1 MVRGGSGEAVQLML
15 QGEGFVIIRPSE
27 ARPEK
32 TSN

>member
-1 MVRGGSGEAVQLML
+1 MVRGGSREAVQLMRR
-15 QGEGFVIIRPSE
+15 GFRRFIVRPSE